1 MVVRW
6 CKESSGC
13 FNAVGVGFGDVWL
26 GRLIGCVSCALMIE
40 PRHGLGMTGARFTC
54 RMSAH

>member
-1 MVVRW
+1 MCW
-6 CKESSGC
+6 CKVSSGS

-54 RMSAH
+54 HMSAH